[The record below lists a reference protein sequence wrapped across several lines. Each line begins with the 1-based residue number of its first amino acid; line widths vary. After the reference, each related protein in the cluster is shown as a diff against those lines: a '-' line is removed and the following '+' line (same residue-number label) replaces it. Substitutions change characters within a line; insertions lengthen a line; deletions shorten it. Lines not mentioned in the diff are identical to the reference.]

1 MASAGAGYA
10 AATGAFTLGTPGA
23 AATAVATPAVGW
35 AIFVVAALVDT
46 FILMP
51 ALQKSARQQA
61 RPGELLGAPVGSND
75 AGAPRIW
82 AIGTRVRVPVHILW
96 QDSKIR
102 ETTSTNNKLGTTT
115 QLRRVTFDAA
125 LALNDRPTNRLV
137 TLYGNGTLLLY
148 RSRNQLEIR
157 TSGMTLTQLSG
168 TQIRLTMTD
177 TLQPAFTDK
186 FEVDDYVQL
195 RGWTMTGGTGVYADI
210 NLQPWEVVAL
220 TDHSSATPS
229 TITLERRWGIGVAMV
244 GVGATAGNTFSPASI
259 ERIDDKLFSY
269 RGQYGGLADLF
280 VMQES
285 HLAPRYI
292 FQPGE
297 GVRYRQES
305 NVFGTTLSTYRDQR
319 TILTGPLGAIYGT
332 FGPALGTAPYARI
345 DNTGETNI
353 TPSPTQYSPLIV
365 EAFNPGNFPFGVFAA
380 GWDPDSRYYA
390 GSESQVADGILS
402 TANGA
407 TSTPAYRGMSYQV
420 LDGFVATL
428 FGDQLPYSCEGVLE
442 VDAQMD
448 WQQAFAA
455 LLTERAGQTA
465 LAFDVTGVTPR
476 PFSGMYVRGP
486 LPASTALQP
495 LLLAGQ
501 IMAQDRDGVLTFT
514 EFQNADEVAIENGVV
529 FSNFGTRL
537 DGQRAADDKWSVED
551 QAVEDLPTKIGV
563 RFQDI
568 DNTLIAG
575 YQQFGLRNPEGVDHI
590 NEQELDLSMMVMT
603 RREAANL
610 AATVLRRSW
619 VNRRTYRFVLPAAYI
634 DLLESD
640 LLTWTD
646 DEGVD
651 HVARIIQRD
660 IGSDFRVGI
669 TAIAE
674 DLDLAVAGSPVQSAA
689 GSVPQ
694 LPGAAA
700 GLDVVIV
707 DGPAYL
713 EGQNRR
719 PGLQIAIGTYGGN
732 WSGAAIYESVDGT
745 TYDLVDVVG
754 KRATTGTLDTTLPS
768 GQVAEYVGMTG
779 LGPDAG
785 SCTVTVTSFG
795 ASQMTSRTAKEVFSG
810 LNWCALVKPDG
821 TVEIAAFTS
830 VTALGD
836 NQFTLSGWLR
846 GLRGTGNPYGLTV
859 NEAPAGT
866 RFVLLNGETYF
877 REFAGEIT
885 PTALSYKIVPAGL
898 GLEDV
903 EQINVVS
910 ARRNALPLPVR
921 TLTKTIDP
929 VTFDARLTVTH
940 NWCRAVLPLGTQ
952 PPHPMDEPLEAY
964 RFTIYDTAGKQVRRV
979 KTITAS
985 GTGSNT
991 IRDRWIDYPASEQS
1005 ADGYTPGAS
1014 TLFTVDVQQIGE
1026 FGLGPSV
1033 IRKF

>member
-1 MASAGAGYA
+1 MASVAYGGVAASGVFTPSGYLA
-10 AATGAFTLGTPGA
+10 AVGGGVPTAAQ
-23 AATAVATPAVGW
+23 AATASYMPAIGFGIGI
-35 AIFVVAALVDT
+35 AAALIDT
-46 FILMP
+46 FVIMP
-51 ALQKSARQQA
+51 ALRGKGQKVAE
-61 RPGELLGAPVGSND
+61 PPKLVDVPTGSNE

-82 AIGTRVRVPVHILW
+82 ALGARVRVPTHVIW
-96 QDSKIR
+96 QQSKLR
-102 ETTSTNNKLGTTT
+102 ETTSGSNKAGTSVT
-115 QLRRVTFDAA
+115 QRKVYFDAA
-125 LALNDRPTNRLV
+125 IALNDRPVREL
-137 TLYGNGTLLLY
+137 
-148 RSRNQLEIR
+148 S
-157 TSGMTLTQLSG
+157 QLSG
-168 TQIRLTMTD
+168 NGKLILFRTRNIVGVTTSAMTLSIVSGRVRLTMAS
-177 TLQPAFTDK
+177 TLDPDFNDVFKVGDAA
-186 FEVDDYVQL
+186 EL
-195 RGWTMTGGTGVYADI
+195 RGWVQTAGADI
-210 NLQPWEVVAL
+210 NTGFWKVHTIQQTTTTPSYMELAPYSAQTVAGIVATAGTPFDPAVVRRVDDHVFAETGL
-220 TDHSSATPS
+220 TYQTVLGAVFFQFLGTNRSARAAFTTVDRLNLYVTTQSATPQAARIGYQLTPAPAVAVGLEPPINPQIPFPTSGSGTGLFASS
-229 TITLERRWGIGVAMV
+229 TQPIYLTYR
-244 GVGATAGNTFSPASI
+244 TTQTFS
-259 ERIDDKLFSY
+259 
-269 RGQYGGLADLF
+269 
-280 VMQES
+280 
-285 HLAPRYI
+285 
-292 FQPGE
+292 
-297 GVRYRQES
+297 
-305 NVFGTTLSTYRDQR
+305 T
-319 TILTGPLGAIYGT
+319 
-332 FGPALGTAPYARI
+332 
-345 DNTGETNI
+345 
-353 TPSPTQYSPLIV
+353 
-365 EAFNPGNFPFGVFAA
+365 GVFPSTFT
-380 GWDPDSRYYA
+380 PDNFFYT
-390 GSESQVADGILS
+390 GSETQTASALIEADEGA
-402 TANGA
+402 ANV
-407 TSTPAYRGMSYQV
+407 PAYRGLAYQV
-420 LDGFVATL
+420 FDDFYATL
-428 FGDQLPYSCEGVLE
+428 FGDQLPYSMEALIACDKTMDWPQAFRTILVERFGLPVTA
-442 VDAQMD
+442 VDA
-448 WQQAFAA
+448 
-455 LLTERAGQTA
+455 
-465 LAFDVTGVTPR
+465 TGVTMR
-476 PFSGMYVRGP
+476 PFLGYYIRGP
-486 LPASTALQP
+486 LPGVTALQP

-501 IMAQDRDGVLTFT
+501 IMTQDRDGTLVFN
-514 EFQNADEVAIENGVV
+514 EFQNADEVAIDNGVV

-537 DGQRAADDKWSVED
+537 DGEAVSDDKWRIED
-551 QAVEDLPTKIGV
+551 AAVEDLPTKIGV
-563 RFQDI
+563 RHQDP
-568 DNTLIAG
+568 DNLYAAG
-575 YQQFGLRNPEGVDHI
+575 YQFFGLRNPEGVDHT
-590 NEQELDLSMMVMT
+590 NEQELDLSTMVLT

-700 GLDVVIV
+700 GVDVVIV

-719 PGLQIAIGTYGGN
+719 PGLHIAVGTFGGN

-745 TYDLVDVVG
+745 TYDLIDVVG

-768 GQVAEYVGMTG
+768 GTTAEYVGMGALT
-779 LGPDAG
+779 PSAA
-785 SCTVTVTSFG
+785 SCTITLTSYG
-795 ASQMTSRTAKEVFSG
+795 ANQMTSRTTKEVVSG

-836 NQFTLSGWLR
+836 NQFTVSGWLR
-846 GLRGTGNPYGLTV
+846 GLRGTGHPYSLTV

-903 EQINVVS
+903 DQINVVS

-929 VTFDARLTVTH
+929 VTFDTRFTVTH